1 MQAVSR
7 IPQLTPLSLPHSYT
21 PVLSDATHVQDTHGL
36 PPGLLRILRPDGRPS
51 PPEGARPVGPRPPPA
66 IRPPPSPSNSSNLWH
81 PAVRSRLDPS
91 FPALLPWIP
100 ALLPERASP
109 TSVHVLRIYIKQAR
123 DKPQNPIIHT
133 TMAHTATTLK
143 PPPP

>member
-36 PPGLLRILRPDGRPS
+36 PPGLLRVPRPDGRPS
-51 PPEGARPVGPRPPPA
+51 PPEAARPVVPRPSPA
-66 IRPPPSPSNSSNLWH
+66 IRPPPSPLPLLKICGTLQSAPGSTPPFPPSYPGFPHFFLKERPLTLYMSYVYISS
-81 PAVRSRLDPS
+81 R
-91 FPALLPWIP
+91 
-100 ALLPERASP
+100 PE
-109 TSVHVLRIYIKQAR
+109 TKHRIQLY
-123 DKPQNPIIHT
+123 T